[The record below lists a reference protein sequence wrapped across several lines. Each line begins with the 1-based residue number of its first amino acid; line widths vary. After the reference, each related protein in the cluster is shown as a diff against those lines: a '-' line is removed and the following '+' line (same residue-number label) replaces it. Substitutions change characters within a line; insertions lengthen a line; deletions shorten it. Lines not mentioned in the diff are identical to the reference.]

1 MNKFAFI
8 ILSFLAVIL
17 FILMIIFDSADN
29 ENITSVT
36 KDFARPQAEQ
46 KAVMREQAPPSVN
59 ESRAVFQKSETFTPS
74 KVPADGLVAYY
85 PFSGNAND
93 ASGNG
98 NHGAVHGATLTE
110 DRFGNPNS
118 AYYFD
123 GIDDEINLGTS
134 EIFDLRKEVSIYITF
149 KFSEHDFNFSPLVYK
164 GWINGGEQVY
174 NGWEREYSV
183 WIVRPGL
190 IHASFADRINSE
202 FLNTP
207 KKTISPDTW
216 YSLLVIFDRTE
227 GKIKTYVNNELI
239 SVGNARKTE
248 SVYSPQPLLIGASK
262 EKYRNFSNFKGVID
276 EVRIFNKALTDQE
289 IEKLF
294 NTY

>member
-123 GIDDEINLGTS
+123 GSSWIEVKDSPSLKPTNSITVCAWINLEDREVDDYLRILTKHGEVTEAGGSHGSYQLITGRLKDRGAYNMTLKTNEKYNYTRSASESSKPGWHFVLGTW
-134 EIFDLRKEVSIYITF
+134 DGTT
-149 KFSEHDFNFSPLVYK
+149 
-164 GWINGGEQVY
+164 
-174 NGWEREYSV
+174 
-183 WIVRPGL
+183 
-190 IHASFADRINSE
+190 A
-202 FLNTP
+202 
-207 KKTISPDTW
+207 
-216 YSLLVIFDRTE
+216 
-227 GKIKTYVNNELI
+227 
-239 SVGNARKTE
+239 
-248 SVYSPQPLLIGASK
+248 SVYHDGVLTGQVKIGGSILYDLNSLMIGK
-262 EKYRNFSNFKGVID
+262 DGYYKHVNFKGSID
-276 EVRIFNKALTDQE
+276 DIRIFNKELNAGE
-289 IEKLF
+289 VIGLF
-294 NTY
+294 NSK